1 MSTTPSTVA
10 GAFVDAILARDLPRA
25 SGLLHEEIDFR
36 AMTPNR
42 IWEAEGP
49 TGVEGVLREWLA
61 DPDEEI
67 TSVEAVVPGAVVED
81 TERVAWLVHGTGS
94 DGPFVFEQQAYV
106 RERDGRI
113 GWLRVMCSGTRPT
126 APEAP

>member
-1 MSTTPSTVA
+1 MAIAPPTAVD
-10 GAFVDAILARDLPRA
+10 AFVDAIVTRDIAGAR
-25 SGLLHEEIDFR
+25 GLLGDEIDFR

-42 IWEAEGP
+42 IWEAGGP
-49 TGVEGVLREWLA
+49 DDVEETLRLWFT

-67 TSVEAVVPGAVVED
+67 HAIEPTEPVAIED
-81 TERVAWLVHGTGS
+81 TLRVGWRVRGTDE

-113 GWLRVMCSGTRPT
+113 AWLRVFCSGYRRPP
-126 APEAP
+126 ADRP